1 MVANV
6 FNASTL
12 ALGRLRQ
19 ANLDEFEANLMFLAI
34 SRNEIMSLKKKKAW
48 VLIPSQTC
56 FVNFPTF
63 RGLSFY
69 CLDRVLLCI
78 GVFGVFFF
86 LMKFIIFIFSLYFLW
101 L

>member
-19 ANLDEFEANLMFLAI
+19 ANLDEFEANLMFLAS
-34 SRNEIMSLKKKKAW
+34 SRNEIMSQKKKDW
-48 VLIPSQTC
+48 VLVSSQTC

-63 RGLSFY
+63 CGLSFY
-69 CLDRVLLCI
+69 CFPFISCGFRAIFMKSDLTLRLCECRN
-78 GVFGVFFF
+78 
-86 LMKFIIFIFSLYFLW
+86 MS
-101 L
+101 